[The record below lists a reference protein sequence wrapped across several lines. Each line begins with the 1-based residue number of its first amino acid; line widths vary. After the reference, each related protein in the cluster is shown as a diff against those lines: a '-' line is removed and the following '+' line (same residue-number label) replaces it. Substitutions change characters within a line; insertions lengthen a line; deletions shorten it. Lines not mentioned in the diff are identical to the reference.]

1 MARGAARAALPD
13 REGGRI
19 TPYASLFC
27 GAFALGFAVAAPLGP
42 TGATAIRH
50 GLASGGMVAFWIGAG
65 AALTDLAYIL
75 AVWGGLSPLLLRLPW
90 LEPVLFALGALMLG
104 RMGWG
109 AVRGGIAGPF
119 AAPQAGTAPEDHATA
134 RRAPRGWWSALLL
147 GIGVTVV
154 NPATITSWISV
165 GGAFVTANLR
175 GLPPLPAIGVMTGIM
190 AGSIAW
196 FGILAA
202 AVGLARAS
210 LRRLPWL
217 LRALGTVS
225 GLILFG
231 FALVFAWKAL
241 LACPW
246 PLRPR

>member
-1 MARGAARAALPD
+1 MARAALPD

-19 TPYASLFC
+19 TPYTSLFC

-50 GLASGGMVAFWIGAG
+50 GLASGGIVAFWIGAG

-109 AVRGGIAGPF
+109 AVRGAMAGTFAVPQAE
-119 AAPQAGTAPEDHATA
+119 AAPATGAATA
-134 RRAPRGWWSALLL
+134 RRARPGWWSSLLL

-175 GLPPLPAIGVMTGIM
+175 GLPPLPAIGAMAGIM
-190 AGSIAW
+190 AGSLAW

-210 LRRLPWL
+210 LHRLPWL
-217 LRALGTVS
+217 LRALGAVS